1 MSEAYPAPFLH
12 LLASSLPI
20 SDPRRTEPLPM
31 LAMVQED
38 GTLGPGPLPLDP
50 TLMLEELLL
59 LPWLKRVRWPQ
70 KHISWAL
77 WRVVRRDE
85 HSLCARTC
93 PEGSQNQ
100 DPGPGIPEGR
110 DILTHVCRGFW
121 TLKASLICEVL
132 TFLLA
137 SSDFAVIYQPSFI
150 RTFLCEIQAKV
161 LEDPAET

>member
-1 MSEAYPAPFLH
+1 
-12 LLASSLPI
+12 
-20 SDPRRTEPLPM
+20 M

-50 TLMLEELLL
+50 TLTLEELLL

-70 KHISWAL
+70 KHISWAF

-93 PEGSQNQ
+93 PEGSKNQ

-132 TFLLA
+132 TVLA
-137 SSDFAVIYQPSFI
+137 GLF
-150 RTFLCEIQAKV
+150 
-161 LEDPAET
+161 